1 MQLRNT
7 GLKILLAAAIAA
19 IPAAGWSAQNSPQ
32 QAPAAPAAQPL
43 PAAPAA
49 PPAAAPFPAPD
60 PANFTATTPTPE
72 TVNDFLTA
80 TWGYD
85 PNRIWQV
92 EAITSTQAPSV
103 SRVVVLVAEK
113 GGPKQQTAQLTFFTL
128 PDGQHII
135 SDAVMPFGPKP
146 FAGYREMLRAK
157 ATGPSKGASSK
168 DLEFVEFAD
177 FQCPHCKDAQP
188 EIARLLA
195 DYPAAHFV
203 FEDFPLVQVHS
214 EAFKAAS
221 YGVCVTGA
229 GGNDAFFKYADAV
242 FANQDALTP
251 AASDQTLKAAAAKA
265 GQDPAKISACAST
278 PATKAA
284 VNAALQLGEAV
295 GVNSTPM
302 LFVNGRGFPALG
314 IPYPTLLQ
322 IINFQAHE
330 DGLSIPAPQPPLIS
344 VAPAP
349 TAAAPPAH

>member
-1 MQLRNT
+1 MQLRST
-7 GLKILLAAAIAA
+7 GLNILLGLAITA
-19 IPAAGWSAQNSPQ
+19 IPTAGWSAQDSPQ
-32 QAPAAPAAQPL
+32 QAPAAPAAQSL

-49 PPAAAPFPAPD
+49 PPQVPAFPPPS
-60 PANFTATTPTPE
+60 PANFTANSPTTQ
-72 TVNDFLTA
+72 TVNDFLKA

-92 EAITSTQAPSV
+92 EAITSTDAPSV

-128 PDGQHII
+128 PDGRHII

-146 FAGYREMLRAK
+146 FEEYRQMLRDR
-157 ATGPSKGASSK
+157 ATGPSKGAASK

-188 EIARLLA
+188 VIAKLLA

-221 YGVCVTGA
+221 YGDCVTGA
-229 GGNDAFFKYADAV
+229 GGSAAFFKFADAV

-251 AASDQTLKAAAAKA
+251 TTSDQALKDAAAKA

-278 PATKAA
+278 PATKSA
-284 VNAALQLGEAV
+284 VNAALKLGEEV

-302 LFVNGRGFPALG
+302 LFVNGRGFPVLG

-322 IINFQAHE
+322 IINFQAQQ
-330 DGLSIPAPQPPLIS
+330 DGLSIPAPVPPPVS
-344 VAPAP
+344 AGPAPA
-349 TAAAPPAH
+349 AAGPPAR